1 MLYGVPFGVLM
12 GLFGAYRHGHDAVD
26 GLVTGIFSGVLFGL
40 AMSWLTARQ
49 QAARDRRTAPF
60 TAGLTAQ
67 GRTLAMRASHRGPV
81 PDDPAIR
88 AAAAALAR
96 DQLEQ
101 TTSQRGRNL
110 AGLAAFTVLELVQA
124 LTSSPWFWLAVL
136 LFAGFFVALLRQPR
150 ALHRRLSR
158 LNAAW

>member
-12 GLFGAYRHGHDAVD
+12 GLFAAYRRGADVVD
-26 GLVTGIFSGVLFGL
+26 GLVTGIVSGVLFGVW
-40 AMSWLTARQ
+40 MSVVAGRQ
-49 QAARDRRTAPF
+49 QAARARRTAPF

-67 GRTLAMRASHRGPV
+67 GRALAVRASRRGPV
-81 PDDPAIR
+81 PGDSAVR
-88 AAAAALAR
+88 AAAALAR

-110 AGLAAFTVLELVQA
+110 AGMAAFTVLELVMA

-150 ALHRRLSR
+150 ALVRRLSR
-158 LNAAW
+158 LDAAW